1 MQGEAKR
8 NFRLG
13 VTNGILFGTLDV
25 LLDPTLVIATFIGT
39 LTSSPLLIGLVIPIS
54 QGLWALP
61 QLWVSGHMQSLPH
74 KISMYRKLSVLRV
87 LSYAVIAAT
96 ISLVRQPHA
105 LLIAFFMVYI
115 TSSLIVGLSGLSFM
129 EVVAKTVPSQ
139 MLGEFFALR
148 LGLGGIGG
156 IGASLLV
163 GWVLSKSSPFSF
175 PHNYGF
181 LTIIYFIGAAIA
193 LAIFSLIREPRSQS
207 IQPRA
212 SFKQQINRS
221 VQVLKENARFRNF
234 LVMQSTLTLAGT
246 ATPFFAIYAQEQLS
260 VSKEAIGVFLAVTT
274 GVSLISNYF
283 LGRSSRRK
291 GYQHI
296 MRIAIYSGLFMS
308 LWVLLISITG
318 GAILSLTN
326 LIWMMFIPAYAFWG
340 IYKTGSSIG
349 GNSLLLEIA
358 PEDDRSLYI
367 GFSNTFLG
375 LVLLG
380 TGIGGVI
387 IKLLG
392 FQGLVIFTIIMNL
405 AAWMSAMHLAKMERQ
420 VSFDRK

>member
-1 MQGEAKR
+1 MQDEAKR

-13 VTNGILFGTLDV
+13 VTNGVLFGTLDV

-61 QLWVSGHMQSLPH
+61 QLWVSGYMQSLPH
-74 KISMYRKLSVLRV
+74 KISIYRRLSVLRV
-87 LSYAVIAAT
+87 LSYAVIAAV
-96 ISLVRQPHA
+96 ISLVQQPHT
-105 LLIAFFMVYI
+105 LLIAFFAVYI
-115 TSSLIVGLSGLSFM
+115 ASSLIVGLSGLSFM

-156 IGASLLV
+156 VGASLLV
-163 GWVLSKSSPFSF
+163 GWVLSSASPFSF
-175 PHNYGF
+175 PQNYGF
-181 LTIIYFIGAAIA
+181 LAILYFAGAAIA
-193 LAIFSLIREPRSQS
+193 LAIFSMIREPRSLSLQ
-207 IQPRA
+207 QRA
-212 SFKQQINRS
+212 SFTHQIKRS
-221 VQVLKENARFRNF
+221 LEVMRKNSLFRNF
-234 LVMQSTLTLAGT
+234 LVMQSTLTLAGM
-246 ATPFFAIYAQEQLS
+246 ATPFFAIFAQEELN
-260 VSKEAIGVFLAVTT
+260 VSKEAIGIFLAVST
-274 GVSLISNYF
+274 GVSLLSNYF
-283 LGRSSRRK
+283 LGRSSRKR

-308 LWVLLISITG
+308 LWVLLISVTG
-318 GAILSLTN
+318 RVIPSFTN
-326 LIWMMFIPAYAFWG
+326 LIWLMFIPAYASWG

-358 PEDDRSLYI
+358 PEHDRSLYI

-375 LVLLG
+375 FVLLG
-380 TGIGGVI
+380 SGIAGVI

-405 AAWMSAMHLAKMERQ
+405 AAWVSALHIAREEKR
-420 VSFDRK
+420 VSLEE

>member
-1 MQGEAKR
+1 MQDEAKR

-13 VTNGILFGTLDV
+13 VTNGVLFGTLDV

-61 QLWVSGHMQSLPH
+61 QLWVSGYMQSLPH
-74 KISMYRKLSVLRV
+74 KISIYRRLSVLRV
-87 LSYAVIAAT
+87 LSYAVIAAV
-96 ISLVRQPHA
+96 ISLVQQPHT
-105 LLIAFFMVYI
+105 LLIAFFAVYI
-115 TSSLIVGLSGLSFM
+115 ASSLIVGLSGLSFM

-156 IGASLLV
+156 VGASLLV
-163 GWVLSKSSPFSF
+163 GWVLSSASPFSF
-175 PHNYGF
+175 PQNYGF
-181 LTIIYFIGAAIA
+181 LAVLYFAGAAIA
-193 LAIFSLIREPRSQS
+193 LAIFSMIREPRSLSLQ
-207 IQPRA
+207 QRA
-212 SFKQQINRS
+212 SFTHQIKRS
-221 VQVLKENARFRNF
+221 LEVMRKNSLFRNF
-234 LVMQSTLTLAGT
+234 LVMQSTLTLAGM
-246 ATPFFAIYAQEQLS
+246 ATPFFAIFAQEELN
-260 VSKEAIGVFLAVTT
+260 VSKEAIGIFLAVST
-274 GVSLISNYF
+274 GVSLLSNYF
-283 LGRSSRRK
+283 LGRSSRKR

-308 LWVLLISITG
+308 LWVLLISVTG
-318 GAILSLTN
+318 RVIPSFTN
-326 LIWMMFIPAYAFWG
+326 LIWLMFIPAYASWG

-358 PEDDRSLYI
+358 PEHDRSLYI

-375 LVLLG
+375 FVLLG
-380 TGIGGVI
+380 TGIAGVI

-392 FQGLVIFTIIMNL
+392 LQGLVIFTIIMNL
-405 AAWMSAMHLAKMERQ
+405 AAWISALHIAREEKRASLEE
-420 VSFDRK
+420 

>member
-1 MQGEAKR
+1 MQGEARR

-13 VTNGILFGTLDV
+13 VTNGVLFGTLDV

-61 QLWVSGHMQSLPH
+61 QLWISGYMQSLPH
-74 KISMYRKLSVLRV
+74 KISMYRRLSILRV
-87 LSYAVIAAT
+87 LSYAAIAAT
-96 ISLVRQPHA
+96 ISLVHQPHS
-105 LLIAFFMVYI
+105 LLIAFFIVYI
-115 TSSLIVGLSGLSFM
+115 ASSLIVGLSGLSFM

-156 IGASLLV
+156 VGASLLV
-163 GWVLSKSSPFSF
+163 GWVLSKASPFSF
-175 PHNYGF
+175 PNNYGF
-181 LTIIYFIGAAIA
+181 LAILYFVGAAIA
-193 LAIFSLIREPRSQS
+193 LGIFSMIREPRSQS

-212 SFKQQINRS
+212 SFMHQITRS
-221 VQVLKENARFRNF
+221 IEVVRQNARFRNL
-234 LVMQSTLTLAGT
+234 LVMQSALTLAGT
-246 ATPFFAIYAQEQLS
+246 ATPFFAVYAQEQLN

-274 GVSLISNYF
+274 GISLISNYF
-283 LGRSSRRK
+283 LGRSSRKK

-296 MRIAIYSGLFMS
+296 IRIAIYSGLLMS
-308 LWVLLISITG
+308 LWVLIISITG
-318 GAILSLTN
+318 RTILSLTN
-326 LIWMMFIPAYAFWG
+326 LIWLMFIPAYAFWG

-349 GNSLLLEIA
+349 GNSLLIEIA
-358 PEDDRSLYI
+358 PEEDRSLYI

-392 FQGLVIFTIIMNL
+392 FQGLVIFTIIMNMV
-405 AAWMSAMHLAKMERQ
+405 AWASALRIARAEKRLPTN
-420 VSFDRK
+420 